1 MVAYLILRQDVYSE
15 PSQTSKMKFFL
26 QCHLRCLIIFW
37 IRLWHTQNDGK
48 LPTDLSQSYFKQRN
62 VQKGRFRKKNWNR
75 KDALY
80 CYSEE
85 IKVQNRAKLG
95 ELAISLK
102 RQTWFKTSRKP
113 KWICHLSFSNEDFHA
128 WHNTLK

>member
-1 MVAYLILRQDVYSE
+1 MVAYPNLRQDVYSE

-37 IRLWHTQNDGK
+37 IRLWHTQNNGK
-48 LPTDLSQSYFKQRN
+48 LPTDLSQSYFKQMN
-62 VQKGRFRKKNWNR
+62 VQKGRFRKKIEIE
-75 KDALY
+75 KMHF
-80 CYSEE
+80 YSEE

-95 ELAISLK
+95 ELAISLR
-102 RQTWFKTSRKP
+102 RQTWFKTSRKR